1 MMKLLSV
8 VMALVIPFLGYS
20 QSSSTKTSP
29 VNASRAWV
37 KKEAANIVNSY
48 SKLLAIPNN
57 STDDMNI
64 RKNAAMIREMFGSR
78 GFDMQLLEV
87 AGSPPVVYGERLL
100 PGATRTL
107 CIYAHYDG
115 QPAEPSLWKSAPF
128 EPVLYDNAM
137 YKGGKQIPMPKAGE
151 PVNDDWRIYARS
163 ASDDKAP
170 IIALMAAVDALKS
183 AGIGYSSNIKLFF
196 DGEEEAGSPHV
207 KAILEKHHTLFDD
220 VTVWLICDGP
230 TFQTGDPT
238 LKFGGRGVT
247 DLELTVYGASRPLH
261 SGHYGNY
268 APDPGFMLSQLLAS
282 MKDPSGKVL
291 IEGFYD
297 SVEPISDF
305 EREQL
310 KKVPNIESQ
319 IKDDLQLGDTEGDGQ
334 TLFERLLLPSLTV
347 KGLYAGDVGE
357 QARNVIPNYAV
368 ASLSLRLVKGND
380 PGKMLDLVEA
390 HIKKQG
396 WHIVTSEPDKQ
407 TRMNHEKV
415 IKVERGAGFPAAK
428 VSMDH
433 PDILPVIEAVKT
445 LTGDKLVLLPSE
457 GGSNGIFSVIFDDLK
472 KPGISVNIV
481 NHDNNQHA
489 ENENVRIGNLWYG
502 VDLMS
507 LFLTMPVQKVGKK
520 K

>member
-1 MMKLLSV
+1 L
-8 VMALVIPFLGYS
+8 
-20 QSSSTKTSP
+20 
-29 VNASRAWV
+29 R
-37 KKEAANIVNSY
+37 
-48 SKLLAIPNN
+48 
-57 STDDMNI
+57 
-64 RKNAAMIREMFGSR
+64 
-78 GFDMQLLEV
+78 
-87 AGSPPVVYGERLL
+87 
-100 PGATRTL
+100 
-107 CIYAHYDG
+107 
-115 QPAEPSLWKSAPF
+115 
-128 EPVLYDNAM
+128 
-137 YKGGKQIPMPKAGE
+137 
-151 PVNDDWRIYARS
+151 
-163 ASDDKAP
+163 
-170 IIALMAAVDALKS
+170 
-183 AGIGYSSNIKLFF
+183 
-196 DGEEEAGSPHV
+196 
-207 KAILEKHHTLFDD
+207 
-220 VTVWLICDGP
+220 
-230 TFQTGDPT
+230 
-238 LKFGGRGVT
+238 
-247 DLELTVYGASRPLH
+247 
-261 SGHYGNY
+261 
-268 APDPGFMLSQLLAS
+268 
-282 MKDPSGKVL
+282 
-291 IEGFYD
+291 
-297 SVEPISDF
+297 
-305 EREQL
+305 
-310 KKVPNIESQ
+310 KVPNIESQ

-380 PGKMLDLVEA
+380 PGKMLDLVEE

-433 PDILPVIEAVKT
+433 PDILPVIEAVKA

-489 ENENVRIGNLWYG
+489 ENENVRIGNIWYG

-507 LFLTMPVQKVGKK
+507 VFLTMPVQKVGKK

>member
-1 MMKLLSV
+1 MTTRTFLFILML
-8 VMALVIPFLGYS
+8 APFVTGA
-20 QSSSTKTSP
+20 QPKA
-29 VNASRAWV
+29 VQVSRAWV
-37 KKEAANIVNSY
+37 KKDGANILSRY
-48 SKLLAIPNN
+48 ADLLALPNN
-57 STDDMNI
+57 ASDHVNI
-64 RKNAAMIREMFGSR
+64 RKNAGLISEMFSSR
-78 GFDMQLLEV
+78 GFKMQLLEV
-87 AGSPPVVYGERLL
+87 EGSPPVVYGERLL
-100 PGATRTL
+100 PGAQRTL

-115 QPAEPSLWKSAPF
+115 QPADPALWKHGPF

-137 YKGGKQIPMPKAGE
+137 FKGGKVIPFPKQGE
-151 PVNDDWRIYARS
+151 PIDDEWRIYARS

-170 IIALMAAVDALKS
+170 IIALAAAIDALQSQK
-183 AGIGYSSNIKLFF
+183 IGYTSNIKLFF

-207 KAILEKHHTLFDD
+207 KSILEKYHTLFDD
-220 VTVWLICDGP
+220 ITVWLLCDGP
-230 TFQTGDPT
+230 VFQTGDPS

-247 DLELTVYGASRPLH
+247 DMEITVYGASRPLH

-268 APDPGFMLSQLLAS
+268 APDTGFMLSQLLAS
-282 MKDPSGKVL
+282 MKDASGKVL

-297 SVEPISDF
+297 TVEPISDF

-319 IKDDLQLGDTEGDGQ
+319 LKDDLALGFTEGSGQ

-347 KGLYAGDVGE
+347 KGMMSGNVGSL
-357 QARNVIPNYAV
+357 ARNVIPNVAT

-380 PGKMLDLVEA
+380 PKKMLDLVET

-396 WHIVTSEPDKQ
+396 WHIVYDEPDKE
-407 TRMNHEKV
+407 TMMKHEKV
-415 IKVERGAGFPAAK
+415 VKVERDNTGFPAAK

-457 GGSNGIFSVIFDDLK
+457 GGSNGIFSIIFDDLK
-472 KPGISVNIV
+472 KPGISVNMV

-489 ENENVRIGNLWYG
+489 ENENVRVGNLWYG

-507 LFLTMPVQKVGKK
+507 VLLTMPADKVSKK
-520 K
+520 R